1 MSSVTSNL
9 REEVVM
15 DRERFGA
22 NRRRSAHLHP
32 IVARLGIGT
41 IVWTLLAIWIL
52 FSRSYYGIL
61 LFGVVTFLVGM
72 FVALPALLFRFGRDA
87 AESDAPRLRDW
98 LDGEFETAS
107 GPIEAREA
115 AILILLVPMSIAVGM
130 TAFGLL
136 ALLAARGVL

>member
-1 MSSVTSNL
+1 
-9 REEVVM
+9 M
-15 DRERFGA
+15 DRETFRA
-22 NRRRSAHLHP
+22 NRQRSSSLHP
-32 IVARLGIGT
+32 VVARLGIGS
-41 IVWTLLAIWIL
+41 ILWTLLAIWIL

-72 FVALPALLFRFGRDA
+72 FVALPSLLFRFGRNRG
-87 AESDAPRLRDW
+87 EPGPPRLRDW

>member
-1 MSSVTSNL
+1 M
-9 REEVVM
+9 
-15 DRERFGA
+15 
-22 NRRRSAHLHP
+22 
-32 IVARLGIGT
+32 ARLGIAS
-41 IVWTLLAIWIL
+41 IAWTLLAIWIL

-72 FVALPALLFRFGRDA
+72 FVALPALLFRFGRDRI
-87 AESDAPRLRDW
+87 ESAPRLRDW
-98 LDGEFETAS
+98 LDGQFETAS

-115 AILILLVPMSIAVGM
+115 ALLILIVPLSIAAGM